1 MDRLLRRHR
10 TGPSNWQYLIARPD
24 FLPEEDAMEYEA
36 LKHALM
42 AEHNP
47 QTPYETIH
55 AADLVLLEW
64 EMRRQRRLYNDV
76 FMAAFRDEA
85 AKLIVGPEHFDYRMA
100 GQDWDDRQQAEAAA
114 QFTAGALV
122 GSDPELRQQAEEILA
137 KVGYQRREVVGRA
150 AVNAADRLERHE
162 DRIAELEQ
170 RRRRLRDDLDRMK
183 RGRSLRSDAETIE
196 AA

>member
-1 MDRLLRRHR
+1 MEPLLRRR
-10 TGPSNWQYLIARPD
+10 KTVPSNWQDLIPRPD
-24 FLPEEDAMEYEA
+24 FLPEEDPMEYEA

-42 AEHNP
+42 TEHDP

-55 AADLVLLEW
+55 VADLVLLEW
-64 EMRRQRRLYNDV
+64 DMRRHRRLYNDV
-76 FMAAFRDEA
+76 FMAAIRDQA
-85 AKLIVGPEHFDYRMA
+85 ADLILGPEHLDYRRV
-100 GQDWDDRQQAEAAA
+100 GHDWDDREQTEAAA
-114 QFTAGALV
+114 RLNAGALV
-122 GSDPELRQQAEEILA
+122 GSDPELRRQAEEILA
-137 KVGYQRREVVGRA
+137 KAGYQRREVVGRA
-150 AVNAADRLERHE
+150 AVNAADQLARHE

>member
-1 MDRLLRRHR
+1 
-10 TGPSNWQYLIARPD
+10 
-24 FLPEEDAMEYEA
+24 MEYEA

-42 AEHNP
+42 AEHDP

-55 AADLVLLEW
+55 VADLVLLEW
-64 EMRRQRRLYNDV
+64 DMRRHRRLYNDV
-76 FMAAFRDEA
+76 LMAAYRDEA
-85 AKLIVGPEHFDYRMA
+85 AKLIVGPESIDPRVHLRDLEERE
-100 GQDWDDRQQAEAAA
+100 QAEAAA
-114 QFTAGALV
+114 RLTTGALV
-122 GSDPELRQQAEEILA
+122 GSDPQERRQAEEILA
-137 KVGYQRREVVGRA
+137 KAGYRRREVVGRA